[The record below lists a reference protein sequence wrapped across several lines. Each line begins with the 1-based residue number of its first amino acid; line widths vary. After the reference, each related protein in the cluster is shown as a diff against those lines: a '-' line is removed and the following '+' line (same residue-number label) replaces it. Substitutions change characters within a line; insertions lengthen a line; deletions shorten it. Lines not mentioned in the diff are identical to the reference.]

1 MNDETFFRMMQD
13 NNPEMFNYVRETINA
28 GLRKGYSNQ
37 TPEDNFMSMK
47 GEAE

>member
-1 MNDETFFRMMQD
+1 MMQD

-37 TPEDNFMSMK
+37 TPEDNFMSME
-47 GEAE
+47 GETE